1 MRILVLGGTVF
12 LSRAVAEEAV
22 ARGHEVVCACR
33 GTSGTVPDG
42 AGHVVLDRTDGTW
55 PDTLAGFDAV
65 VDVSRTPSHVRTAVA
80 ALPDAHWVFVSTCSV
95 YADHR
100 ALGGTPANTPLLDA
114 IEEDV
119 DWTSSPEA
127 YGGMKIACERIVEAG
142 AASSVVIRPGLIA
155 GPGDPSGRFTYWPV
169 RLAEPGPVLAP
180 PADDVVQTIDVRDLA
195 AWVVTAAESRLE
207 GVYDGVGAATL
218 RADFLAEV
226 ARGVADVPPDLVW
239 SSEEFLAE
247 QKVEPW
253 SGDRSLPVWVPGPD
267 DRGFMAHDVA
277 PSLAAGLR
285 LRPLAETARDTLAW
299 VRADPDAKVT
309 GLTRDEEREVLAA
322 R

>member
-1 MRILVLGGTVF
+1 
-12 LSRAVAEEAV
+12 
-22 ARGHEVVCACR
+22 
-33 GTSGTVPDG
+33 
-42 AGHVVLDRTDGTW
+42 VVLDRTDGTW

-253 SGDRSLPVWVPGPD
+253 SGDRSLPVWVPGED

-277 PSLAAGLR
+277 PSLVAGLR